1 MWAMSNLETLVF
13 VALLP
18 NFADQLPDLVADK
31 SRDAALGR
39 FVSASSSSDV
49 MKAIGVAAHCCI
61 RGR

>member
-1 MWAMSNLETLVF
+1 MWAMSNLEALVF
-13 VALLP
+13 VALMA
-18 NFADQLPDLVADK
+18 NFVDQLPDLVADK

-49 MKAIGVAAHCCI
+49 MQVIGVAAHCCL

>member
-1 MWAMSNLETLVF
+1 MEALVF